1 MALLWPWFLLLL
13 AIIPLLIGAY
23 IWILRRR
30 RRFTI
35 RYSSLALVREALPHQ
50 SRLRRH
56 LPFALFI
63 LALTSLIL
71 ALVRPVSIISVPSG
85 QATIILTIDVSMSMC
100 STDIQPNRLLAAES
114 AALSFIKKQKPST
127 QIGLVAF
134 SGYAELIHPPS
145 NDSET
150 LTDAIDSLLTGRR
163 TAIGSAILKSLDA
176 IAEVDPNVAASIAPN
191 STAPKPAPVPKGA
204 YAPDIIVLL
213 TDGASNTGPLPLDA
227 AQQAVDRGIR
237 IYTIGF
243 GTANGSQ
250 FPNCSPQFQ
259 GNEPAQGQFP
269 GSRQQNGGSQFPRG
283 QQQFGGGG
291 GFSGGG
297 GFGGGGQQAGGF
309 RRGIDEA
316 TLKKIAEMTGGTYY
330 PAESAAQLQA
340 VFQNLPT
347 SLITKHETTEI
358 SVFFVLAG
366 ALLAALGIMLS
377 LIWHPLA

>member
-13 AIIPLLIGAY
+13 LIIPLLIAAY
-23 IWILRRR
+23 IWILHRR

-35 RYSSLALVREALPHQ
+35 RYSSLALVRASLPHQ

-56 LPFALFI
+56 LPFALFV

-71 ALVRPVSIISVPSG
+71 ALVRPVAIISVPSG

-114 AALSFIKKQKPST
+114 AALSFIKKQKAST

-134 SGYAELIHPPS
+134 SGFAELIHPPS
-145 NDSET
+145 NDPET
-150 LTDAIDSLLTGRR
+150 LTDAINSLLTGRR

-176 IAEVDPNVAASIAPN
+176 IAEVDPNVAQSIGPN
-191 STAPKPAPVPKGA
+191 STAPEPAPVPKGA
-204 YAPDIIVLL
+204 YVPDIIVLL

-227 AQQAVDRGIR
+227 AQQAVDRGVR

-243 GTANGSQ
+243 GTPNGSQ

-259 GNEPAQGQFP
+259 GNEPGSGQQF
-269 GSRQQNGGSQFPRG
+269 GGRQQQNGGG
-283 QQQFGGGG
+283 QPPQGSQQFGN
-291 GFSGGG
+291 GG
-297 GFGGGGQQAGGF
+297 GFGGGFGGGQRGGF
-309 RRGIDEA
+309 RRGIDED

-330 PAESAAQLQA
+330 PAESAAQLQE
-340 VFQNLPT
+340 VFQKLPT

-366 ALLAALGIMLS
+366 ALLALAGIVLS
-377 LIWHPLA
+377 MIWHPLA